1 MTQRQRLIYGAVM
14 AAVVF
19 FVGLVLQVGGA
30 LWVNALFALAMGG
43 FAYIATGVAGRLSGR
58 EKE

>member
-1 MTQRQRLIYGAVM
+1 MTQRQRLIYGLAM

-30 LWVNALFALAMGG
+30 WWINAIFAIAMGG
-43 FAYIATGVAGRLSGR
+43 FAYFASGIATKLSGR
-58 EKE
+58 GKK

>member
-1 MTQRQRLIYGAVM
+1 MTQRQRLLYGLAM

-19 FVGLVLQVGGA
+19 FVGIALQVGGA
-30 LWVNALFALAMGG
+30 WWVNAIFAIAMGG
-43 FAYIATGVAGRLSGR
+43 FAYLAAGLATKLSGR